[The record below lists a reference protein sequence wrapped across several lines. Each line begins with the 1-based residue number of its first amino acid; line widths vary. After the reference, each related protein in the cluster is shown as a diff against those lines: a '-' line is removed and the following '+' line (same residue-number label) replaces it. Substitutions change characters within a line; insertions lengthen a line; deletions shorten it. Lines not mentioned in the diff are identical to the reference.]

1 MVHLSNCCKLAAK
14 TGFLQRLTASSER
27 RIIACQEDETMP
39 APATPVAMERK
50 LAAIISADVS
60 AYSRLMGEDEAG
72 TIRTLT
78 AHRKITD
85 SCIAQHHGRIVN
97 TAGDS
102 VLAEFASAV
111 DAVQCA
117 VEIQYALK
125 ARNAE
130 LPPERK
136 MEFRIGINV
145 GDVVVE
151 GAELYGDGVNVAARL
166 QALADVGGIFISGTV
181 YDQIENKLALNY
193 EYLGEQAVKNIA
205 KPVRVWRVVM
215 DEAAAALAAAQ
226 AALRQARHK
235 PRKVGTAL
243 LPRPV
248 LVFVLVSVL
257 LLGGILTARYFLLP
271 TPSTQHLA
279 PSTQFEPV
287 LPLPD
292 KLSID
297 VLPFANPSSDPEQ
310 EYFGDALTYDLITD
324 LSKLSGL
331 VVIAYRSTLTYKG
344 KAVKVQE
351 VSTELGV
358 RYVLEG
364 SVRETGDRILIT
376 AQLVDAPTGGLVWA
390 DRYDRPRRDFYAVQ
404 EEVRRKILLQLGLKL
419 TPEDEERLQRTYTP
433 NLEAYNDAMRAMESV
448 WRGTPADN
456 AQARHLSEKAIA
468 LDPSYAVAYAIQGFT
483 YAQAWV
489 NQWTQDPQVL
499 ERAFALAQQ
508 ALALDDFSPLAHEL
522 LGAVYLLRDKQYE
535 QAIAEQKRA
544 IAHGP
549 SWFSAHT
556 WLGATLN
563 FAGRPEET
571 IPLVEQ
577 GLRLSP
583 RSVVDYLPILAQAYA
598 LTRRYEEAIATYKKV
613 LAVAP
618 HYPLAHMGLTV
629 VYSELGQKEEAR
641 AEAAEVL
648 RLNPN
653 FSLEALKQRLL
664 YKDPAVTERILAAL
678 RKAGLK

>member
-1 MVHLSNCCKLAAK
+1 
-14 TGFLQRLTASSER
+14 
-27 RIIACQEDETMP
+27 
-39 APATPVAMERK
+39 MERK
-50 LAAIISADVS
+50 LAAILSADV
-60 AYSRLMGEDEAG
+60 AGYSRLMEDDEVG
-72 TIRTLT
+72 TIHTLN
-78 AHRKITD
+78 ARREVTD
-85 SCIAQHHGRIVN
+85 SRIHQHRGRIVG

-102 VLAEFASAV
+102 ILAEFASAV

-117 VEIQYALK
+117 IEIQRELK
-125 ARNAE
+125 AKNAD

-151 GAELYGDGVNVAARL
+151 GEQLYGDGVNVAARL
-166 QALADVGGIFISGTV
+166 QTLADVGGVFISGTV
-181 YDQIENKLALNY
+181 YDQVKTKLALGY
-193 EYLGEQAVKNIA
+193 EWLGEQTVKNIVE
-205 KPVRVWRVVM
+205 PVRVWRVRL
-215 DEAAAALAAAQ
+215 DEAGANGEAGSPRSEVRSPESKKESPKPRRLSTARLPRTAALAAT
-226 AALRQARHK
+226 
-235 PRKVGTAL
+235 GI
-243 LPRPV
+243 
-248 LVFVLVSVL
+248 L
-257 LLGGILTARYFLLP
+257 LLVGIIVAVQYLSLRPP
-271 TPSTQHLA
+271 TPSA
-279 PSTQFEPV
+279 NIPPEA

-292 KLSID
+292 KPSIA
-297 VLPFANPSSDPEQ
+297 VLPFATLSNDPER
-310 EYFGDALTYDLITD
+310 EYFGDGLTHDLITD
-324 LSKLSGL
+324 LAKLSDL

-351 VSTELGV
+351 VSKELRV

-364 SVRETGDRILIT
+364 SVRETGTRILIT
-376 AQLVDAPTGGLVWA
+376 AQLVDGNTGGHEWA
-390 DRYDRPRRDFYAVQ
+390 DRYDRPLHDLYAVQ
-404 EEVRRKILLQLGLKL
+404 EEVRRKILLHLGLKL
-419 TPEDEERLQRTYTP
+419 RPEDEERLQRTYTP
-433 NLEAYNDAMRAMESV
+433 NLAAYNDAMHAMESV

-456 AQARHLSEKAIA
+456 AQARQLCEKAVA
-468 LDPSYAVAYAIQGFT
+468 LDPSYAVAYAIQGFA
-483 YAQAWV
+483 YVQAWV

-556 WLGATLN
+556 WLGVTLN

-571 IPLVEQ
+571 IPLLEQ

-583 RSVVDYLPILAQAYA
+583 RSVVDYLPILANAYR
-598 LTRRYEEAIATYKKV
+598 LTGRYEEAIATYKKV

-618 HYPLAHMGLTV
+618 HYPIAHIGLTI
-629 VYSELGQKEEAR
+629 VYSELGQEEEAR

-648 RLNPN
+648 QLNPQ
-653 FSLEALKQRLL
+653 FSLEGWRQRILSL
-664 YKDPAVTERILAAL
+664 YKDPAKSERELAAL